1 MSHAETYRVG
11 NNTHTR
17 TKTAKAAVP
26 TAQRI
31 RPLDAEAQGCSRN
44 PKGQKEI
51 SSRGNA
57 ADGFL
62 RTSFLPKLKETQT
75 EQPFGKTAKTERD
88 FYKSLSQL
96 AEHYGIEPM
105 PTDQFQY
112 PYNMALAI
120 WDIEEKL
127 KQRVPN
133 WQEISLVQDSRKT
146 YFVSEEKYDTGTT
159 LYYIPVEPLY
169 QMLHDPKRKKNAQ
182 LLVSVCSY
190 LYRIADIPYFRQENS
205 YLYWMYEM
213 HEEWVEQDDDAEE
226 TEIYKSEFLKAE
238 LIGDC
243 IEQKIFN
250 PINLN
255 VFGQRIKAFKCG
267 DTLDQECWRLA
278 CSAFTLYTE
287 YPQSSIFRNA
297 AMPEQDPEDD
307 DGYECDSEAI
317 GMEKYI
323 SFISHTKGWL
333 YESICESINSEFNE
347 YSAMQ
352 EPTIRK
358 HFDGKDVAEA
368 SLDFENRLFAIL
380 DDMCS
385 LLYDYQTTRK

>member
-11 NNTHTR
+11 NNTHPR
-17 TKTAKAAVP
+17 TKTANAAVP
-26 TAQRI
+26 PAQRV
-31 RPLDAEAQGCSRN
+31 RPLDAAAQGRRRN
-44 PKGQKEI
+44 SERQNEI
-51 SSRGNA
+51 SSCGNA

-75 EQPFGKTAKTERD
+75 VQPCGKTAKTEGD
-88 FYKSLSQL
+88 FYKSLSCL

-105 PTDQFQY
+105 PTDQFHY

-120 WDIEEKL
+120 WDMEEKL

-133 WQEISLVQDSRKT
+133 WQEVRLVKDSRKT
-146 YFVSEEKYDTGTT
+146 YLVSEERYDTGTT
-159 LYYIPVEPLY
+159 LYYIPVEPLF
-169 QMLHDPKRKKNAQ
+169 QMLHDPKRKRNAQ

-190 LYRIADIPYFRQENS
+190 LYRIADIPYFRQEGS

-213 HEEWVEQDDDAEE
+213 HREWVEQDDEGEE
-226 TEIYKSEFLKAE
+226 TEIYKSDFLKAE

-250 PINLN
+250 PANLH
-255 VFGQRIKAFKCG
+255 VFGQRLSAFKCR
-267 DTLDQECWRLA
+267 DPFDRDCHQIADKCF
-278 CSAFTLYTE
+278 SLYTE

-297 AMPEQDPEDD
+297 PMPEQDTEDG
-307 DGYECDSEAI
+307 DGYECDSDAI

-358 HFDGKDVAEA
+358 HFNGKDVAAA
-368 SLDFENRLFAIL
+368 SLDFERRLFAIL
-380 DDMCS
+380 DDMCG